1 MDYADY
7 QVYSR
12 VAVQKDEHLNRMFV
26 FFRSLLLGVIGLG
39 LCVSPAAASLQQ
51 YMQKHRGIEVSRE
64 QRQRLAEYDELI
76 NYFCS
81 FAFFVPGHKV
91 NPDFIRALIL
101 AESNG
106 RPDARSVK
114 NARGLT
120 QIIYST
126 GMQAARA
133 LQEKNI
139 EFRYIGRQRL
149 EHLQPDDLYD
159 PAVNILLACY
169 LVAKY
174 NYQHK
179 GKLDL
184 VVSAWNAGEH
194 SISDN
199 QPAQYRETLNHIAK
213 VNGYFLYLLKNR
225 E

>member
-1 MDYADY
+1 MITLPRSHGRRIA
-7 QVYSR
+7 
-12 VAVQKDEHLNRMFV
+12 AV
-26 FFRSLLLGVIGLG
+26 LLVCMLAAVCRCG
-39 LCVSPAAASLQQ
+39 PAAASLQK
-51 YMQKHRGIEVSRE
+51 YIKKHKGIEVSQKQRE
-64 QRQRLAEYDELI
+64 RLAEYDELI

-81 FAFFVPGHKV
+81 FAYFVPGHKV

-106 RPDARSVK
+106 RPDALSNK

-126 GMQAARA
+126 GKQAARA
-133 LQEKNI
+133 LQAKEI
-139 EFRYIGRQRL
+139 DFRYISRERL
-149 EHLQPDDLYD
+149 EQLRPDDLYD

-194 SISDN
+194 SITDN
-199 QPAQYRETLNHIAK
+199 RPPQYRETLNHIAK
-213 VNGYFLYLLKNR
+213 VNGYFLYLLRNR
-225 E
+225 Q